1 MTTPTGQGDSKRLF
15 KRWLALAGL
24 LVVIDQATKRLIVET
39 MALGDGFSVTGFFNI
54 VRVHNHGAAFS
65 FLAGEDG
72 WQRWFFAAI
81 AVVAATWLTWMLR
94 QHPTQ
99 RLISISLSCI
109 LGGALGNLIDRMAY
123 GYVVDFL
130 DFHAPLLDGLFYNG
144 HFPAF
149 NVADSAITIGAT
161 LLIFDEIRRWR
172 RERVAA

>member
-1 MTTPTGQGDSKRLF
+1 M
-15 KRWLALAGL
+15 
-24 LVVIDQATKRLIVET
+24 
-39 MALGDGFSVTGFFNI
+39 TGFFNI

-130 DFHAPLLDGLFYNG
+130 DFHAPLLDGLFLQWPLSRVQRCGQRHN
-144 HFPAF
+144 H
-149 NVADSAITIGAT
+149 
-161 LLIFDEIRRWR
+161 WR
-172 RERVAA
+172 NSVNL